1 VSDCFV
7 IPRTIKDINMKNE
20 ENQRLRRV
28 NQCFLG
34 FTTDPDSNIQLVTNC
49 CGELMGAACA
59 LYNRLQDGM
68 LYTLAQWNA
77 PPDYNPVDRP
87 DGHICH
93 DVIKSGGKAVF
104 VVPNLHQTG
113 YAKTDP
119 NVSAYCLKTYIGAPV
134 NSKNRCVGSL
144 CVVYQIDYSPDE
156 EEKKLLQILAVALG
170 VEEERREEAL
180 ALRSAKDELE
190 IRVAERTADLA
201 RVNEQLRIDIAERK
215 RVEESLLEYNDKLHA
230 ITDTTSD
237 AIIMMD
243 DDGKISFWNHAAE
256 KIFGFNTAE
265 ALGKDLHPFLAPGKY
280 NESYQEGIRHFR
292 RTGTGNVVGKVVE
305 FEAIRKD
312 GLEFPIE
319 LSLSAFQIKEKWNAA
334 GILRDI
340 TERKQVERK
349 LIQTNEELKIRS
361 EELLQAQEE
370 LVRKE
375 KLAVL
380 GRLAGCVGHEL
391 RNPLGVINNAVYYL
405 KMVMTDADESVK
417 EYLNIIMHEIGNSQR
432 IINDLLDFA
441 RAKAPQIQP
450 VTARKLIHETLGKCV
465 VPENVKPHIDVPDF
479 LPALKVDPLQ
489 IGQVLHHLFTNALQA
504 MPEGGSLNIAAR
516 PAQSSRFKVRDS
528 KEENIER
535 GVLNVN
541 PGNDF
546 IEISV
551 EDTGVGIS
559 PENMGKLFQ
568 PLFTTKPRGIGL
580 GLVVCKNLTEAG
592 GGWIAVESRPAG
604 GTTFAVTLPAAEV

>member
-1 VSDCFV
+1 
-7 IPRTIKDINMKNE
+7 MKNE

-28 NQCFLG
+28 NQCFLS
-34 FTTDPDSNIQLVTNC
+34 FTTNQDKNIQLLTNC
-49 CGELMGAACA
+49 CGELLGAACA

-68 LYTLAQWNA
+68 LHTLAQWNA

-119 NVSAYCLKTYIGAPV
+119 NVSTYCLKTYIGAPV
-134 NSKNRCVGSL
+134 NCKNRCVGSL
-144 CVVYQIDYSPDE
+144 CVVYQTDYSPDE

-180 ALRSAKDELE
+180 ALRSAKEELE
-190 IRVAERTADLA
+190 TRVAERTADLA

-215 RVEESLLEYNDKLHA
+215 QAEESLREYNDKLHA
-230 ITDTTSD
+230 ITDTASD

-243 DDGKISFWNHAAE
+243 DDGKISFWNRAAE
-256 KIFGFNTAE
+256 KIFGFNATE
-265 ALGKDLHPFLAPGKY
+265 ALGKDLHVFLAPEKY
-280 NESYQEGIRHFR
+280 NKLYEDGLRQFR
-292 RTGTGNVVGKVVE
+292 RTGTGNAVGKTVE
-305 FEAIRKD
+305 LEAARKG
-312 GLEFPIE
+312 GLEFSVE
-319 LSLSAFQIKEKWNAA
+319 LSLSAFQIKGRWNAA

-340 TERKQVERK
+340 TERKQAESK
-349 LIQTNEELKIRS
+349 LIQANAELKIRS

-405 KMVMTDADESVK
+405 KMVMPDADESVK
-417 EYLNIIMHEIGNSQR
+417 EYLNIIMHEIDNSQR
-432 IINDLLDFA
+432 IISDLLDFA
-441 RAKAPQIQP
+441 RTKPPQIRP
-450 VTARKLIHETLGKCV
+450 VTACELINESLSRCV
-465 VPENVKPHIDVPDF
+465 VPKSIRLHTDVPDS
-479 LPALKVDPLQ
+479 LPALKIDPLQ
-489 IGQVLHHLFTNALQA
+489 IGQVLHHLITNALQA
-504 MPEGGSLNIAAR
+504 MPEGGSLNIAAQ
-516 PAQSSRFKVRDS
+516 PVQGSRFKVRDS
-528 KEENIER
+528 KEEIIEP
-535 GVLNVN
+535 GGLNVN

-546 IEISV
+546 VEISV

-559 PENMGKLFQ
+559 QENMGKLFQ

-580 GLVVCKNLTEAG
+580 GLVVCKNLIEAG
-592 GGWIAVESRPAG
+592 GGRISVESRPTG
-604 GTTFAVTLPAAEV
+604 GTTLTVTLPADEV